1 MSSFQA
7 VNIRPHRAFRSLHW
21 RSRDLFVNLALVCL
35 LTCVWIASLPW
46 ICRLWIFVFRVG
58 AEAIG
63 QPQVLEVSQHVWAPW
78 IHFYIPYL
86 ALSAGAPTV
95 TSWTITVFVVLLAWV
110 GTYWLRGPRLPLAYL
125 LRAACIIM
133 CTSLVYF
140 AFGSARFPHDLA
152 SYNTSM
158 LSFSLTL
165 IGLLPAFLGLTYF
178 ILERNVIKK
187 LSLTGLMAAYF
198 VLFVPVQY
206 LLQSLIIHQSVL
218 LMPLLYFAF
227 GPLLEAIAFVCFYGW
242 AMSWTAHE

>member
-7 VNIRPHRAFRSLHW
+7 VTTRPHRAFRALHW

-35 LTCVWIASLPW
+35 LTGVWIASLRW

-63 QPQVLEVSQHVWAPW
+63 QPQALEVSQHVWAPW

-86 ALSAGAPTV
+86 ALSTGAPTV

-110 GTYWLRGPRLPLAYL
+110 GTYWLRGPALPLGYL
-125 LRAACIIM
+125 VRAAVIIM

-158 LSFSLTL
+158 LSVADVPGIDLLHLGTQRDQKTL
-165 IGLLPAFLGLTYF
+165 AHRDNVNILCSFRSCSISATVPDHSSVSISDAVALLCL
-178 ILERNVIKK
+178 
-187 LSLTGLMAAYF
+187 
-198 VLFVPVQY
+198 
-206 LLQSLIIHQSVL
+206 
-218 LMPLLYFAF
+218 
-227 GPLLEAIAFVCFYGW
+227 W
-242 AMSWTAHE
+242 AVT